1 MIRKTGLLLFML
13 IFLAVVSIPASAQMA
28 DDAVIEYVKEGLSNG
43 KSKNDLMKEL
53 LASGVT
59 KEQAE
64 RIKTAIEEGGAGQSG
79 MMLSSVKSDKE
90 DRMRRINP
98 EIMRTSDRRMQDAD
112 LGNGQIQELSRP
124 IRKSEQDMKD
134 TRKMSEWRY
143 EEEGEYDVERDYDQ
157 EEKEIFGHNIF
168 SNRRLS
174 FTPNLN
180 IPTPLNYRLG
190 AGDEVIIDVWGSN
203 EATIRQTISP
213 DGFINV
219 PNLGLVS
226 LNGMTI
232 KEADSYLR
240 KKLGQIYPV
249 EGEDAAS
256 DFKLTLGNIRTIQVS
271 VTGEVEVPGTYSIS
285 SLSNVY
291 NALYCAGGITE
302 LGSLRKVQL
311 VRNGRQK
318 AVVDLYD
325 FILNGIIPD
334 GLILEDGDVINVP
347 LYGNLVHL
355 DGSVKRPMYYEMAD
369 DETVQDVLDYAG
381 GFSGDAYRSNI
392 NVVRQNG
399 VEYQVYTVDSPL
411 YSAFILKDGDAV
423 TVGTLIDRYENKLEI
438 KGAVYRPG
446 IYQLGEEVRTVS
458 DLIAKADGLKG
469 DAFTNRALIHRE
481 REDLTLEVISVDVK
495 SILSGNS
502 PDVELQRNDILY
514 VPSIY
519 DLNDIGTITIEGEVA
534 RPGVFIFE
542 SNMTV
547 EDIIMQAGGL
557 LESASTVRI
566 DVSRRVKNPASTAQ
580 PDSIANVFT
589 RSFRDGYVIGEEL
602 DFVLQPYDYVYV
614 RRSPGY
620 AAQGKV
626 TISGEVI
633 FPGEYVLTHKNERLS
648 DLVKRAGGLNSWA
661 YVKGARLMR
670 HTLAEERNRTRAG
683 MNVLTTG
690 KDSVNV
696 ETLDLEESYSVGIDL
711 QAALASPGSDADLVL
726 RQDDVLLI
734 PEYVNTVKIS
744 GNVMFPNVVAYN
756 PGMSVRDY
764 VEMAGGYGYRS
775 KKSKAYIIYMNG
787 TISRARQ
794 MSKGVVEPG
803 CEIVIPQRRDK
814 EFNVSSLMSIA
825 TTSSSIATM
834 LATIMNL
841 IK

>member
-1 MIRKTGLLLFML
+1 MIRKTLVFLFFALASLVGAPLL
-13 IFLAVVSIPASAQMA
+13 SAQMA
-28 DDAVIEYVKEGLSNG
+28 DDAVVEYVKEGLANG

-53 LASGVT
+53 LSSGVT
-59 KEQAE
+59 KDQAE
-64 RIKTAIEEGGAGQSG
+64 RIKQAIEEGTLGLSGAAVLGGNDAKQDRLRRTTPELKGAADSRRQKEPVYQGKKPVKGQLYDKD
-79 MMLSSVKSDKE
+79 MMEQAAYEQWLESMSMDEE
-90 DRMRRINP
+90 DD
-98 EIMRTSDRRMQDAD
+98 EDA
-112 LGNGQIQELSRP
+112 IS
-124 IRKSEQDMKD
+124 
-134 TRKMSEWRY
+134 
-143 EEEGEYDVERDYDQ
+143 
-157 EEKEIFGHNIF
+157 IFGHNIF

-180 IPTPLNYRLG
+180 IPTPVNYILG

-203 EATIRQTISP
+203 EATIRQIISP

-219 PNLGLVS
+219 PGLGIVTLS
-226 LNGMTI
+226 GMTV
-232 KEADSYLR
+232 KEAESYLR
-240 KKLGQIYPV
+240 KKLGAIYPV

-256 DFKLTLGNIRTIQVS
+256 DFKLTLGNIRTIQVN

-285 SLSNVY
+285 SLSNIY
-291 NALYCAGGITE
+291 NALYCAGGVND
-302 LGSLRKVQL
+302 LGSLRKIQL
-311 VRNGRQK
+311 VRNGKQK
-318 AVVDLYD
+318 AEVDLYE
-325 FILNGIIPD
+325 FILKGVIPD

-347 LYGNLVHL
+347 LYVSLVNLE
-355 DGSVKRPMYYEMAD
+355 GSVKRPMYYEMKEG
-369 DETVQDVLDYAG
+369 ETVQDILDYAG
-381 GFSGDAYRSNI
+381 GFAGDAYRSNV

-423 TVGTLIDRYENKLEI
+423 TVGALIDRFENRLEV

-446 IYQLGEEVRTVS
+446 IYQLGDGIRTVS

-469 DAFTNRALIHRE
+469 DAFTNRVLLHRE
-481 REDLTLEVISVDVK
+481 REDLTLEMISVDLKAV
-495 SILSGNS
+495 LSGQA
-502 PDVELQRNDILY
+502 PDVVLQRNDILY

-542 SNMTV
+542 ADMTV

-566 DVSRRVKNPASTAQ
+566 DVSRRVKNPASTEQ

-589 RSFRDGYVIGEEL
+589 RSFSDGYVIGKDL

-626 TISGEVI
+626 TINGEVI
-633 FPGEYVLTHKNERLS
+633 FPGEYILTHKNERLS
-648 DLVKRAGGLNSWA
+648 DLVSRAGGLNSWA
-661 YVKGARLMR
+661 YVKGARLTR
-670 HTLAEERNRTRAG
+670 QSLSEERSRTRAG
-683 MNVLTTG
+683 MDVLTSG

-696 ETLDLEESYSVGIDL
+696 ANIDMDESYSVGIDL
-711 QAALASPGSDADLVL
+711 MSALSAPGSDADIVL
-726 RQDDVLLI
+726 REGDVLLI

-744 GNVMFPNVVAYN
+744 GNVMFPNVVTYN

-775 KKSKAYIIYMNG
+775 KKNKAYIIYMNG
-787 TISRARQ
+787 TIARARQ
-794 MSKGVVEPG
+794 MSSGVVEPG
-803 CEIVIPQRRDK
+803 CEIVIPQKRER
-814 EFNVSSLMSIA
+814 EFNVSALMSVA

-841 IK
+841 IL